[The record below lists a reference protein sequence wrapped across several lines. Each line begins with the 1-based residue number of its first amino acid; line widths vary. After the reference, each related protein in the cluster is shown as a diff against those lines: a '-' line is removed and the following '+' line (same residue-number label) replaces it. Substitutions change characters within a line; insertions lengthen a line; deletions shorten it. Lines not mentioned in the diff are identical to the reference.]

1 MTTPGPIRITW
12 IGHATVVIEIGGMR
26 IVTDPALTMFI
37 AHLRR
42 RHPLP
47 TIDEIGADVV
57 AVSHIHM
64 DHLHRPSLRRIG
76 GSTSMIIVPTGSA
89 SLVRD
94 LGFTEIHEM
103 KTGDHTQIELGTRT
117 LRIEA
122 VHADHSG
129 SRGPHSR
136 ASVAAM
142 GFVFRNGS
150 QSVYF
155 AGDTAMFEQMADIGP
170 VDVALLPVWGWGSTL
185 GERHLNP
192 ETAAEATLLL
202 RPTYVIPIHWGT
214 YSPVR
219 ARRGSPA
226 WLDSPLAA
234 FRQALR
240 RINPDVNL
248 IELSPGDSIEL
259 ES

>member
-12 IGHATVVIEIGGMR
+12 IGHATVLIEIGGVK
-26 IVTDPALTMFI
+26 ILTDPALTMSV

-42 RHPLP
+42 RHPVP
-47 TIDEIGADVV
+47 TIDELSVDVV

-76 GSTSMIIVPTGSA
+76 GSAPRIIVPAGSA

-103 KTGDHTQIELGTRT
+103 KTGDHTQIELDTRV

-136 ASVAAM
+136 VSAAAV
-142 GFVFRNGS
+142 GFVFRAGNH
-150 QSVYF
+150 SVYF
-155 AGDTAMFEQMADIGP
+155 AGDTDKFEQMADIGP

-192 ETAAEATLLL
+192 DTAAQSTLLL

-219 ARRGSPA
+219 SRRGSPA
-226 WLDSPLAA
+226 WLDSPLTA
-234 FRQALR
+234 FRHALR
-240 RINPDVNL
+240 RINPEVHL
-248 IELSPGDSIEL
+248 IELSPGDSIAL
-259 ES
+259 EP

>member
-1 MTTPGPIRITW
+1 MTTPSPIHVTW
-12 IGHATVVIEIGGMR
+12 LGHATVVIEFGGVR
-26 IVTDPALTMFI
+26 IMTDPALTMGM

-42 RHPLP
+42 RHPVP
-47 TIDEIGADVV
+47 TIDAINADVV

-64 DHLHRPSLRRIG
+64 DHLHRPSLRLIS
-76 GSTSMIIVPTGSA
+76 GSTSTIIVPTGSA

-103 KTGDHTQIELGTRT
+103 KSGDHTQIERGTRT

-136 ASVAAM
+136 ASADAV

-155 AGDTAMFEQMADIGP
+155 AGDTALFQQMADIGP

-214 YSPVR
+214 YSPIR
-219 ARRGSPA
+219 ARRGSPG
-226 WLDSPLAA
+226 WLDSPLTA
-234 FRQALR
+234 FRHALG
-240 RINPDVNL
+240 RINPGVHL